1 MRILTTALPKRTAL
15 LAWALVSILAVAACD
30 GGGPAPTQTSEP
42 ASPTR
47 MAVEAPTDTPTP
59 PPTPTST
66 QTPPATSSPT
76 STPRPTFTP
85 TLPPTSTQ
93 TPTATFSPT
102 STQAPTLAPTET
114 PATAPSPTATATA
127 ETSQPDPSVPSASEL
142 IEGAAE
148 RFSAVR
154 SIKFEVQ
161 VEGGTIDLGAGLLV
175 DNLTGVVAH
184 PDRAHLKTLANTAQ
198 GAVELELIKIGSD
211 LYLMNP
217 FSQQWQ
223 ALPPGT
229 SKLESLD
236 QFAVAEVFRAAG
248 DLTYIG
254 LDQIGGM
261 DAWQLGATLTPE
273 ALIPLLG
280 TLLGEEPI
288 ESEIWIGVEDQLPR
302 KIVLTI
308 PSDTGEAL
316 TVQISLLEFDQPVTI
331 DPPDS
336 G

>member
-47 MAVEAPTDTPTP
+47 MVVEVPTDTPTP

-76 STPRPTFTP
+76 STPLPTFTP

-102 STQAPTLAPTET
+102 STQAPTLAPIET
-114 PATAPSPTATATA
+114 PTTAPNPTATATA
-127 ETSQPDPSVPSASEL
+127 ETSQPDPSVPSANEL

-184 PDRAHLKTLANTAQ
+184 PDRAHLKTLASTAQ
-198 GAVELELIKIGSD
+198 GSSGIRTHQDRLR
-211 LYLMNP
+211 P
-217 FSQQWQ
+217 
-223 ALPPGT
+223 LPD
-229 SKLESLD
+229 ESV
-236 QFAVAEVFRAAG
+236 QPAMAG
-248 DLTYIG
+248 PT
-254 LDQIGGM
+254 
-261 DAWQLGATLTPE
+261 A
-273 ALIPLLG
+273 
-280 TLLGEEPI
+280 
-288 ESEIWIGVEDQLPR
+288 R
-302 KIVLTI
+302 H
-308 PSDTGEAL
+308 
-316 TVQISLLEFDQPVTI
+316 
-331 DPPDS
+331 
-336 G
+336 